1 MMCGRPSIIVE
12 NGRLHQGEMRKNRFT
27 VDELMEELR
36 MQGIT
41 DLTTV
46 KYAILETN
54 GQISVLTRA
63 EERPVTAGQMGL
75 RPKEGGLP
83 VVIINDGRVLTHNL
97 RGRGLDDAW
106 LDKQL
111 KAHHVRC
118 SSDVFLLTVDEQN
131 QVYLAEKE
139 WKR

>member
-1 MMCGRPSIIVE
+1 MRSVPLPGPDVRQASIIVE
-12 NGRLHQGEMRKNRFT
+12 NGKLHQKEMQKNRFT

-63 EERPVTAGQMGL
+63 EERPVTARQMEL

-83 VVIINDGRVLTHNL
+83 VVIINDGRVLTRNL
-97 RGRGLDDAW
+97 HSRGWTTPGWTGSSGPTTCA
-106 LDKQL
+106 
-111 KAHHVRC
+111 AAPTC
-118 SSDVFLLTVDEQN
+118 SC
-131 QVYLAEKE
+131 
-139 WKR
+139 

>member
-1 MMCGRPSIIVE
+1 MCGKPSIIVE
-12 NGRLHQGEMRKNRFT
+12 NGKLHQKEMQKNRFT

-63 EERPVTAGQMGL
+63 EERPVTARQMEL
-75 RPKEGGLP
+75 HPKDGGLP
-83 VVIINDGRVLTHNL
+83 VVIINDAG
-97 RGRGLDDAW
+97 
-106 LDKQL
+106 
-111 KAHHVRC
+111 C
-118 SSDVFLLTVDEQN
+118 SPAICTAAGWTTPGWTGSSGPTTC
-131 QVYLAEKE
+131 AAAPTCSC
-139 WKR
+139 

>member
-1 MMCGRPSIIVE
+1 
-12 NGRLHQGEMRKNRFT
+12 
-27 VDELMEELR
+27 
-36 MQGIT
+36 MQGVT

-63 EERPVTAGQMGL
+63 EERPVTARQMEL
-75 RPKEGGLP
+75 HPKDGGLP
-83 VVIINDGRVLTHNL
+83 VVIINDGRVLTRNL
-97 RGRGLDDAW
+97 HSRGLDDTW
-106 LDKQL
+106 LDRQL
-111 KAHHVRC
+111 KAHHVRR

-139 WKR
+139 GKR